1 MYQCNLNENQNLKCE
16 GATTESELLKPLT
29 CMEND
34 KSPGNDDITKEF
46 YTKFCNVVKEPMGA
60 SIQQFFILG
69 ELNTS
74 QKQLAS
80 YFKIY

>member
-1 MYQCNLNENQNLKCE
+1 
-16 GATTESELLKPLT
+16 
-29 CMEND
+29 MEND